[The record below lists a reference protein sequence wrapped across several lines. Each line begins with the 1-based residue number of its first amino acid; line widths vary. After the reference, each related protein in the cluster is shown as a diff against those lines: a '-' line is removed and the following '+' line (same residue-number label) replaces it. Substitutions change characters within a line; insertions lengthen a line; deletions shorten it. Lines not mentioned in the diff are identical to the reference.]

1 MGELNVTL
9 SESSVTMI
17 EGMVSTM
24 AGPTTEVYL
33 EDLKGLRAEV
43 HSIRVS
49 LAGLRAE
56 VGLAKWLFG
65 IVAGA
70 MLASI
75 AAGIWWAATM
85 SADARNL
92 DARLGK
98 VESKLEGVDARLD
111 KVDARLDKLQSSI
124 DGLAAAIR
132 DQPPR
137 VKGAIARELPDR

>member
-1 MGELNVTL
+1 M
-9 SESSVTMI
+9 SESSVTII
-17 EGMVSTM
+17 EEVVSTT
-24 AGPTTEVYL
+24 AGPTTEVL
-33 EDLKGLRAEV
+33 SEDLKGLRAEV
-43 HSIRVS
+43 HSIDVS

-111 KVDARLDKLQSSI
+111 KVDARFDKVDVRLDKLQSSI
-124 DGLAAAIR
+124 DQLTAAIR
-132 DQPPR
+132 DQPR
-137 VKGAIARELPDR
+137 AKGAVARLSPDR